1 MVKTRILY
9 RNTGEIFEVTNRKQ
23 LYNVAFDISLRN
35 RGAVYFNS
43 KATIPQLLDDLRGA
57 NCRIETV
64 EEGD

>member
-9 RNTGEIFEVTNRKQ
+9 RNTGEIFEVTNRAQ
-23 LYNVAFDISLRN
+23 LYDVAVDVSIRN

-64 EEGD
+64 EEGE